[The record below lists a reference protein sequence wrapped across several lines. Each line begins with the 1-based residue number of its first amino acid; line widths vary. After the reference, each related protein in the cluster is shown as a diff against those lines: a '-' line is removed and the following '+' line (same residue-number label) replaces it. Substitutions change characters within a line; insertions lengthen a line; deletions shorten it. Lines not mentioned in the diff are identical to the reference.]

1 MAVLVVAQQR
11 CLRLPVAISISVATY
26 SCHQSSSI
34 TIASSISSTC
44 STQFWDSTYST
55 YNSHQFFART
65 ISASNIHGHVTS
77 TTTPTVS
84 NEPASMIY
92 NIGLI
97 SGVVVASVIIII
109 CISTIT
115 ITTIIAIAIAK
126 RHRKFN
132 IATSSNE
139 AYGELIK
146 LDNVMQNNIQ
156 YSSAAINTN
165 ISE

>member
-1 MAVLVVAQQR
+1 
-11 CLRLPVAISISVATY
+11 
-26 SCHQSSSI
+26 
-34 TIASSISSTC
+34 
-44 STQFWDSTYST
+44 
-55 YNSHQFFART
+55 
-65 ISASNIHGHVTS
+65 
-77 TTTPTVS
+77 
-84 NEPASMIY
+84 MIY